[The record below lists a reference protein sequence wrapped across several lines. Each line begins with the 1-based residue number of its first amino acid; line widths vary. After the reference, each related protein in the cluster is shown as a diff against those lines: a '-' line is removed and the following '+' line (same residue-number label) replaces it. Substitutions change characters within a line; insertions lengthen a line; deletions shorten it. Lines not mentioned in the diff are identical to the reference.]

1 MLCFLEGCGDRQ
13 AYEALLTE
21 EDQTFHDIYLVY
33 TSKPL
38 LPHVDKIKEM
48 CQSNGWKFTTPYDG
62 KADVRLMQSVE
73 EAILTCSY
81 VVLLITEDDCSI
93 KSGKYNMPVEMAF
106 SVESGKIGGKVIPI
120 RCCDKDSLPLQLGCL
135 VGSTIDD
142 DDLEER
148 MIKTIDKEIRKKR
161 EAHAVSFCVRCM

>member
-13 AYEALLTE
+13 EYEALHTE
-21 EDQTFHDIYLVY
+21 EDQTFYDIHLVY

-48 CQSNGWKFTTPYDG
+48 CLSNGWKFTTPYDG
-62 KADVRLMQSVE
+62 EADVRLMQSVE

-81 VVLLITEDDCSI
+81 VVLLITEDDCSM
-93 KSGKYNMPVEMAF
+93 KSGNYSMTVEMAF

-120 RCCDKDSLPLQLGCL
+120 RCCGKDSIPLQLRCL